1 MVRVL
6 SGQVRHHHVP
16 CQVGQ
21 CLYFFLF
28 ENKFVL
34 SGIFMIGF
42 VSPPLNPTKVDL
54 WTLKKLLCETVNQLK
69 LELILS
75 KVK

>member
-1 MVRVL
+1 MSL
-6 SGQVRHHHVP
+6 FSM
-16 CQVGQ
+16 
-21 CLYFFLF
+21 F
-28 ENKFVL
+28 ENKFL
-34 SGIFMIGF
+34 SGVFMIGF
-42 VSPPLNPTKVDL
+42 AFPPLSPTKVDL